1 MSREIP
7 ASPSAELSVS
17 STSCRPRP
25 FDRRRSGRQ
34 ANLDGDGGNCPDE
47 KAAGRQKLL
56 QYFQTSV
63 IGSRM
68 AATGNSQVSS
78 MGWPVKVLGTTTP
91 IVTLARSL
99 ITGMEATDNLR
110 NGRKHDEFWT
120 KRNSETFDAFLDR
133 LTVDHNGSVQWLSM
147 APNGFPA
154 KGAET
159 IRFEEVNDFDLA
171 WSRT

>member
-7 ASPSAELSVS
+7 ASPSAELSTWTSVTLQWGRKQLKDEFLEVS

-25 FDRRRSGRQ
+25 FDRRRS
-34 ANLDGDGGNCPDE
+34 
-47 KAAGRQKLL
+47 
-56 QYFQTSV
+56 
-63 IGSRM
+63 SRM